1 MNQPQ
6 SHQSNHSSDEMERA
20 RFRRSLRAMNVTL
33 SPYAFEVAFAR
44 VNTAG
49 KRGIEVSSEQMRAIV
64 DDVLS
69 SSEILQGVAES
80 FR

>member
-1 MNQPQ
+1 MNQSTSQEPE
-6 SHQSNHSSDEMERA
+6 HPSDEMERA
-20 RFRRSLRAMNVTL
+20 RFKRSLRAMNVTL
-33 SPYAFEVAFAR
+33 SPYAFEIAYAR
-44 VNTAG
+44 VSTAA
-49 KRGIEVSSEQMRAIV
+49 KRGTHVSPDQMRAIV

>member
-1 MNQPQ
+1 MNETTNHEPHQP
-6 SHQSNHSSDEMERA
+6 SDEMERA
-20 RFRRSLRAMNVTL
+20 RFKRSLRAMSVTL
-33 SPYAFEVAFAR
+33 SPYAFEVAYAR
-44 VNTAG
+44 VQTAA
-49 KRGIEVSSEQMRAIV
+49 KRGTDPTPDQMRAIV

>member
-1 MNQPQ
+1 MNEPTSQDPN
-6 SHQSNHSSDEMERA
+6 HPSNEMERA
-20 RFRRSLRAMNVTL
+20 RFMRSLRAMSVTL
-33 SPYAFEVAFAR
+33 SPYAFEVAYAR
-44 VNTAG
+44 VSTARE
-49 KRGIEVSSEQMRAIV
+49 RGVDISRGQMRAIV